1 MKQQPNIKEIK
12 MINTTKQEQLNQ
24 DLYWLTSALS
34 KSKSDLRP
42 HIVNTY
48 VRGNKM
54 LATDGQRLHEITI
67 DREVYVNVKDG
78 FYSVIKRTKTNM
90 ILAYNVEHNA
100 DERDYPDCKS
110 LLERPDGKSFVVMQ
124 HENNSSQAMANIIRA
139 MDDGSINY
147 NYLNDVLSDENAW
160 DVTIKDHEHP
170 LHFENGNKKAIVMPI
185 RIK

>member
-1 MKQQPNIKEIK
+1 
-12 MINTTKQEQLNQ
+12 MINTTKTEQLNQ

-48 VRGNKM
+48 VRGDKM

-78 FYSVIKRTKTNM
+78 FYSVAKRTKANM
-90 ILAYNVEHNA
+90 VLVYAVEHNA
-100 DERDYPDCKS
+100 DERDYPVCES

-124 HENNSSQAMANIIRA
+124 HENDSSQAMATIIRA
-139 MDDGSINY
+139 MDDNSINY

-160 DVTIKDHEHP
+160 DVTIKDCDGP
-170 LHFENGNKKAIVMPI
+170 LHFECGNKKAIIMPV

>member
-1 MKQQPNIKEIK
+1 

-48 VRGNKM
+48 VMGNKM
-54 LATDGQRLHEITI
+54 LATNGNRLHEITI
-67 DREVYVNVKDG
+67 DREIYVNVKDG

-170 LHFENGNKKAIVMPI
+170 LHFENGNKKAIVMPV

>member
-1 MKQQPNIKEIK
+1 MKQQQNIKEIK

-48 VRGNKM
+48 VRDNKM
-54 LATDGQRLHEITI
+54 LATDGNRLHEITI

-78 FYSVIKRTKTNM
+78 FYSVAKRTKTNM
-90 ILAYNVEHNA
+90 ILSYSTTHHV
-100 DERDYPDCKS
+100 DDYQYPDCED
-110 LLERPDGKSFVVMQ
+110 LLKRPEGKSFVVMQ
-124 HENNSSQAMANIIRA
+124 HENDSSQAMAKIIRA
-139 MDDGSINY
+139 MDDNSINY

-160 DVTIKDHEHP
+160 DVTIKDHKHP
-170 LHFENGNKKAIVMPI
+170 LHFENGNKKAIVMP
-185 RIK
+185 K